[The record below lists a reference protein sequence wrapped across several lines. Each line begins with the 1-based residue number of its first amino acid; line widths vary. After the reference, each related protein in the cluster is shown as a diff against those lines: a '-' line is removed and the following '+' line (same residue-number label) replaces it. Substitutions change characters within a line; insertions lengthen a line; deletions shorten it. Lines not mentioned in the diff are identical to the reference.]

1 LAVYLHLSQRVIF
14 MFKFCQ
20 KGTITYLASEALN
33 EIPFLTHAFLTR
45 RGDADGRGSNLY
57 FSFRGEDEEEDVLK
71 NWETLSSSF
80 EIPISQFLV
89 VDQVHGDEILAI
101 DGTDSAKL
109 KDEPLFFDAIVS
121 RKPGLAIGIKTADCV
136 PIFLADPKREI
147 VCAIHAGWKG
157 TALGIAAK
165 TIGLIVRKFAC
176 RPADL
181 VVAIGPAIG
190 PCCYQVDRIVFD
202 SMKDTP
208 AAKDC
213 FVACDEPGHWM
224 LNLPLANR
232 LQLEEAGVN
241 PDNIHSARLCT
252 ACRHDLFFSHRRDGS
267 GTGRQMSFIMIRQAI
282 RRRSGE
288 KELDMRGVCD

>member
-1 LAVYLHLSQRVIF
+1 

-20 KGTITYLASEALN
+20 KGTIPYLASEALS

-45 RGDADGRGSNLY
+45 REDSGGRGSKPP
-57 FSFRGEDEEEDVLK
+57 FSFRGEGEEENILK

-80 EIPISQFLV
+80 EIPVSQFLV

-109 KDEPLFFDAIVS
+109 KSEPLRFDAIVS
-121 RKPGLAIGIKTADCV
+121 RRPGLAIGIRTADCV

-165 TIGLIVRKFAC
+165 TVEFIVRKFAC

-181 VVAIGPAIG
+181 VAAVGPAIG

-202 SMKDTP
+202 SMKDLSVE
-208 AAKDC
+208 KDF
-213 FVACDEPGHWM
+213 FVACGEPDRWM
-224 LNLPLANR
+224 LDLPLANGF
-232 LQLEEAGVN
+232 QLERAGVG
-241 PDNIHSARLCT
+241 PENIHNARLCT

-267 GTGRQMSFIMIRQAI
+267 GTGRQMSFIMIR
-282 RRRSGE
+282 
-288 KELDMRGVCD
+288 